1 MKKNHKLS
9 NLSSESSGDSDNEDN
24 FDLDL
29 DFLDRIGS
37 SLDANPIIELK
48 QKQSKQL
55 LTHQRLKKFKEQHV
69 ERI

>member
-69 ERI
+69 EKI

>member
-55 LTHQRLKKFKEQHV
+55 LTHQRLKKFKEQHI

>member
-55 LTHQRLKKFKEQHV
+55 LTHQRLKKF
-69 ERI
+69 

>member
-29 DFLDRIGS
+29 DFLDRISS

-69 ERI
+69 EKI